1 MWEFIKYL
9 FIKSKNKCTHRNR
22 SEYFIDP
29 NVLDCDANE
38 IDYCFYKLSKYSI
51 KYYAVEGD
59 VELKKINSRRLRCY
73 VTLS

>member
-22 SEYFIDP
+22 SEYFRDQ

-38 IDYCFYKLSKYSI
+38 IDYCFYKLSKNSL

-59 VELKKINSRRLRCY
+59 VELEKKINPR
-73 VTLS
+73 